1 MYRDRVAILVRI
13 MTRTKARPMRGAF
26 VSTPR
31 AYICGETFNRIGSV
45 CAMSVAIPANHGALW
60 SLNKRRDR
68 LLMELVLAGL
78 LSIAAVRSCEVE
90 RRPCGPFTI
99 GKSAIG
105 GCDYIAGRERF

>member
-1 MYRDRVAILVRI
+1 MTINPDELIETRVPSPADLAAMIKSLREENKWSQATLAEIARLTDR
-13 MTRTKARPMRGAF
+13 T
-26 VSTPR
+26 
-31 AYICGETFNRIGSV
+31 
-45 CAMSVAIPANHGALW
+45 NHGALW